1 MKIVLMADNRKTDLL
16 VNFCIAYKHLLS
28 KHQLIAAY
36 NTAKLLKDSV
46 DLDISGLSIDY
57 ESGTE
62 QLASRAEFDEIDAVI
77 YLRDGRLGFTPK
89 NSELLDVCDIN
100 NIPYSTNIATAE
112 MLILAIDRGDLD
124 YRSWNK
130 KEKS

>member
-1 MKIVLMADNRKTDLL
+1 MKIVLIADNRKTELL

-46 DLDISGLSIDY
+46 DLDISGLSVDY
-57 ESGTE
+57 ESGSE
-62 QLASRAEFDEIDAVI
+62 QIASRAGFDEIDAVI
-77 YLRDGRLGFTPK
+77 YLRDGRSGLNSK
-89 NSELLDVCDIN
+89 NADLLDVCDIN

-124 YRSWNK
+124 YRSWK
-130 KEKS
+130 

>member
-1 MKIVLMADNRKTDLL
+1 MKIVLMADNRKTELL
-16 VNFCIAYKHLLS
+16 VNSCIAYKYQLS

-36 NTAKLLKDSV
+36 NTAKLLRDSV
-46 DLDISGLSIDY
+46 DLDISGLSVDY
-57 ESGTE
+57 ESGSE

-77 YLRDGRLGFTPK
+77 YLRDGRLGFTSK

-112 MLILAIDRGDLD
+112 MLILAIDSGDLD
-124 YRSWNK
+124 YRSWK
-130 KEKS
+130 KKD